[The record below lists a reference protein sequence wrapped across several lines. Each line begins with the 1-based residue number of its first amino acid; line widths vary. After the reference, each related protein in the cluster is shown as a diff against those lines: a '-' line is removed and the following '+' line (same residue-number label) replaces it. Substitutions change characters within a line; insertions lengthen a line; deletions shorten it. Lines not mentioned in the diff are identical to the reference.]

1 MINFS
6 FRSKKRNISDKTYIR
21 KSKWLKIIFTNCPWV
36 HFETFK
42 AHWNSNWFNMIA
54 CNYQFTDQMA
64 DHSPSEVSAGDFFE
78 IPRYYYFSQKSNLL
92 IEYTVWYR
100 TNQDYTMTLN
110 ELEKGDK
117 KGNWRGCNTCTT
129 VQNSGKM
136 GNRI

>member
-1 MINFS
+1 
-6 FRSKKRNISDKTYIR
+6 
-21 KSKWLKIIFTNCPWV
+21 
-36 HFETFK
+36 
-42 AHWNSNWFNMIA
+42 MIA

-78 IPRYYYFSQKSNLL
+78 IPRYYYFSLKSNLL

-117 KGNWRGCNTCTT
+117 KGLLVQLWSFIRWLT
-129 VQNSGKM
+129 VNYHKPPGQLARVRFLNGPDS
-136 GNRI
+136 N